1 MDTKELV
8 WLGNSLKDLKSMPLE
23 VRKNAGY
30 QLSRVQS
37 DLAPIDWK
45 PMSSIGLGVR
55 EIRIKYKGQY
65 RVIYVTSKNNKV
77 YVLHSFIKKT
87 QKTNKQDIDTVKDRL
102 KLIR

>member
-1 MDTKELV
+1 
-8 WLGNSLKDLKSMPLE
+8 MPLE

-37 DLAPIDWK
+37 DLAPIDWI

-65 RVIYVTSKNNKV
+65 RVIYVTSKNSKV

-87 QKTNKQDIDTVKDRL
+87 QKTSKQDIDTAKDRF

>member
-1 MDTKELV
+1 VDTKELV

-30 QLSRVQS
+30 QLSCVQS

-65 RVIYVTSKNNKV
+65 RIIYRHLKITRFMF
-77 YVLHSFIKKT
+77 YILLLRRHKK
-87 QKTNKQDIDTVKDRL
+87 QVSRILILLKIDSS
-102 KLIR
+102 